1 MTNVLTAHRKLTCR
15 LSNTFRLTFEAV
27 QMMLHN
33 PSGKQ
38 DTKPFGKTVIVFTS
52 TVDTA
57 HVGLRQCDML
67 HSTIGAVF
75 FTKNVRD
82 ITFQARKLCPQ
93 QHLDEIWCR
102 LFNRKVFLKCD
113 HPSLSHKFSLKC
125 KTGLTFRKF
134 CSRLHTGSQQ
144 WYF

>member
-75 FTKNVRD
+75 LRKMSETLHFRQENFAHNNIWMKFGADCSTEKFFSNV
-82 ITFQARKLCPQ
+82 ITQAC
-93 QHLDEIWCR
+93 HIN
-102 LFNRKVFLKCD
+102 F
-113 HPSLSHKFSLKC
+113 H
-125 KTGLTFRKF
+125 
-134 CSRLHTGSQQ
+134 
-144 WYF
+144 